1 MTTWSFSSG
10 SNCRRFGVLLAVL
23 AGFSLCGCSKSALKN
38 WDANGYLDTVTGYK
52 FYTDKDV
59 FAEKSP
65 QHPDDHI
72 VQVLAYIFPDGKV
85 IIAPRDVPSLYEPQT
100 HNEPEHIRYP
110 TEAELKAWGAVK
122 ATRQE
127 VCH

>member
-1 MTTWSFSSG
+1 MSLPKKAPSIRMTIL
-10 SNCRRFGVLLAVL
+10 CRCWPIF
-23 AGFSLCGCSKSALKN
+23 
-38 WDANGYLDTVTGYK
+38 
-52 FYTDKDV
+52 
-59 FAEKSP
+59 
-65 QHPDDHI
+65 
-72 VQVLAYIFPDGKV
+72 FPDGKV